1 MKQLF
6 VSLSL
11 ILIATVGLSGCSD
24 DQEIGM
30 TLEGT
35 WEGYMN
41 IYAEY
46 GGRRYQSTDTYISFS
61 TDPFRFTR
69 GDGYWL
75 DRYVGAPWGHDY
87 IASHIQWRVN
97 NQVIYI
103 HFIEDNYDVE
113 IHDYRLSDNFFTG
126 TIYMG
131 GQTVDFRLR
140 HVDSPNWDDYYYG
153 YDYYAKPQ
161 SLQMPKQCPMR
172 VLQP

>member
-1 MKQLF
+1 MPNM
-6 VSLSL
+6 VAGVISLPIPISRFQPTRSAL
-11 ILIATVGLSGCSD
+11 RAAMAIGLTGMSGP
-24 DQEIGM
+24 M
-30 TLEGT
+30 
-35 WEGYMN
+35 
-41 IYAEY
+41 
-46 GGRRYQSTDTYISFS
+46 
-61 TDPFRFTR
+61 
-69 GDGYWL
+69 
-75 DRYVGAPWGHDY
+75 GHDY

-161 SLQMPKQCPMR
+161 LLQMPKQRPMR

>member
-75 DRYVGAPWGHDY
+75 DRYVGAHGDTTILP
-87 IASHIQWRVN
+87 
-97 NQVIYI
+97 VI
-103 HFIEDNYDVE
+103 FSGV
-113 IHDYRLSDNFFTG
+113 
-126 TIYMG
+126 
-131 GQTVDFRLR
+131 
-140 HVDSPNWDDYYYG
+140 
-153 YDYYAKPQ
+153 
-161 SLQMPKQCPMR
+161 
-172 VLQP
+172 